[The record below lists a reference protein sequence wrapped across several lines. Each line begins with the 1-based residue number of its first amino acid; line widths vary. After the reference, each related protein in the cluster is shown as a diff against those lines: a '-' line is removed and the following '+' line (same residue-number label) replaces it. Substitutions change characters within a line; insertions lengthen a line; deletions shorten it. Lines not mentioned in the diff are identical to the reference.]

1 MFAVIDSENAVS
13 IEFQHYLYI
22 RLTMA
27 GGNDSEYSWRDGHAG
42 FSFAIGKKANVD
54 DDGWELDHVTTPVD
68 YSSPSDYFL
77 VITDK
82 LTNEKNRYL
91 FFRNTSLLD
100 IVQFACIHYS
110 GDRHNCDWSPDFELR
125 KLMAR
130 FIEASITDN
139 PSRLSVEIEHIERM
153 YGSGS
158 LTIDESSLAN
168 KYVGDCIEGSIEGQ
182 VATCWVSK
190 MYGLID
196 SSIQLDNGNISLH
209 IAGGKEDSGT
219 YRWHIEA
226 AELDEK
232 WCVLPKTDFKIH

>member
-1 MFAVIDSENAVS
+1 MFAVIDSESRVL

-22 RLTMA
+22 RLTLA
-27 GGNDSEYSWRDGHAG
+27 GGNDSEYSWRDGQAG
-42 FSFAIGKKANVD
+42 FCFAIGKKANVD
-54 DDGWELDHVTTPVD
+54 DDGWELDDDTTPID

-77 VITDK
+77 VITD
-82 LTNEKNRYL
+82 THEKNRYL
-91 FFRNTSLLD
+91 FFRNASLVD

-110 GDRHNCDWSPDFELR
+110 GDRNNCNWSPDFELR

-139 PSRLSVEIEHIERM
+139 PSRLSDEIEYIERK
-153 YGSGS
+153 YGSSS
-158 LTIDESSLAN
+158 LTIDGSSLAN
-168 KYVGDCIEGSIEGQ
+168 KYVGGCSEGSIEGQ

-196 SSIQLDNGNISLH
+196 SGIQLDNGCISLN
-209 IAGGKEDSGT
+209 IDGTKQDSSN

-232 WCVLPKTDFKIH
+232 WGVLPKTDFKIH